1 MAEKEPRLLDSG
13 EVAALL
19 AASGG
24 ALSAEVEALPP
35 ALLTWQ
41 PGPDEWCALQV
52 IGHLIETE
60 KRGFAGRIRT
70 ILAEP
75 GVRLSGW
82 DPDAVARERRDAERD
97 PSELLEEFRRGRAE
111 SVALVESLT
120 ADDLEKGGDHPEVGF
135 LRVSDLLQEWVF
147 HDRNHIRQLFAIVQ
161 DYAFPNMGNAR
172 RFSQP
177 DLALLVFD
185 A

>member
-1 MAEKEPRLLDSG
+1 MADEPKAFQPG

-24 ALSAEVEALPP
+24 ALTSEVQALPP

-75 GVRLSGW
+75 GARLSGW
-82 DPDAVARERRDAERD
+82 DPDAVAHQRRDAERD
-97 PSELLEEFRRGRAE
+97 PNDLLAEFRRGRAD
-111 SVALVESLT
+111 SVAMVETLT
-120 ADDLEKGGDHPEVGF
+120 AADLEKGGDHPEVGF
-135 LRVSDLLQEWVF
+135 LRVSDLLQEWVH
-147 HDRNHIRQLFAIVQ
+147 HDRNHVRQLFAIVQ
-161 DYAFPNMGNAR
+161 DYAFPTMGNAR
-172 RFSQP
+172 RFSRP
-177 DLALLVFD
+177 DIAPLSFD
-185 A
+185 AQ

>member
-1 MAEKEPRLLDSG
+1 MAEEP
-13 EVAALL
+13 EAFQPAEAAALL

-24 ALSAEVEALPP
+24 ALTSEVRALPP

-41 PGPDEWCALQV
+41 PGPDEWSALQV

-82 DPDAVARERRDAERD
+82 DPDAVALQRRDAEREPD
-97 PSELLEEFRRGRAE
+97 ELLEEFQRGRAE
-111 SVALVESLT
+111 SIALVETLT
-120 ADDLEKGGDHPEVGF
+120 TEDLAKVGDHPDVGL
-135 LRVSDLLQEWVF
+135 LRVSDLLQEWVH

-161 DYAFPNMGNAR
+161 DYAFPTMGNAR
-172 RFSQP
+172 RFSRP
-177 DLALLVFD
+177 DIEPLDFD
-185 A
+185 V

>member
-1 MAEKEPRLLDSG
+1 MTENEPKSLESG

-24 ALSAEVEALPP
+24 ALSSEIEALPP
-35 ALLTWQ
+35 ALSTWQ

-60 KRGFAGRIRT
+60 KRGFAGRIRI

-82 DPDAVARERRDAERD
+82 DPDAVALQRRDAERE
-97 PSELLEEFRRGRAE
+97 PGELLKEFQRGRAD
-111 SVALVESLT
+111 SVALVASLT
-120 ADDLEKGGDHPEVGF
+120 ADDLEKGGDHPQVGF
-135 LRVSDLLQEWVF
+135 LRVRDLLQEWVH
-147 HDRNHIRQLFAIVQ
+147 HDRNHIRQLYAILQ

-177 DLALLVFD
+177 EIAPLIFD